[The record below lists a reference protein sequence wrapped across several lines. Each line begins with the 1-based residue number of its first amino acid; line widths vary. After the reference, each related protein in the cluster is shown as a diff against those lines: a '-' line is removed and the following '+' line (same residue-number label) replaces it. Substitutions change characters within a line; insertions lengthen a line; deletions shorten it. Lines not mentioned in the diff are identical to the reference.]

1 MSTTG
6 SPVLVFHR
14 IAELRAWR
22 REQVLQGR
30 TIGFVPT
37 MGALH
42 EGHLNLV
49 RAARSSC
56 DRVVVSIFVNPA
68 QFAPHEDLHA
78 YPRTLDRDVALLS
91 SPPPSPPPLAT
102 AGSTDSPAFVSASAS
117 AHVVFA
123 PTVAEMYPSGITLD
137 VHAQRGTFVEVLGK
151 SHQMEGGPRP
161 HFFRG
166 VATVVL
172 KLLNA
177 VQPDRAYFGQKDAQ
191 QCVVVKTMVRDL
203 LLPVEIVTGPTTRAA
218 NQLALSSRNKY
229 LSPDQ
234 IPAALTLQRSLAA
247 AQTLYEQQGERNREA
262 LLGAAQ
268 RVFDDQPDAQ
278 LEYLSLAHPE
288 TLDELEQIGEDGA
301 IISGAF
307 RVGSARLIDNILL
320 GCTL

>member
-78 YPRTLDRDVALLS
+78 YPRTLDRDVALL
-91 SPPPSPPPLAT
+91 T
-102 AGSTDSPAFVSASAS
+102 SAS

-137 VHAQRGTFVEVLGK
+137 VQAQRGTFLEVLGK
-151 SHQMEGGPRP
+151 SHQMEGDPRP

-203 LLPVEIVTGPTTRAA
+203 LLPVEIVTVPTTRAA

-247 AQTLYEQQGERNREA
+247 AQALYEQQGERNREA